1 MSLLHPPPSNVNT
14 AKPSALVPPDCRAY
28 FPAAIP
34 APEATAFGP
43 PSSGNSVLNRNVLLV
58 GLSALALAA
67 CGSSNQMKLYPT
79 AGPLAA
85 LTPPPVIKVTASNA
99 DGASGEI
106 TFRIPDGARCKG
118 TWSTVAPRVTS
129 RERGISLSIRDLGG
143 RLGRT
148 NETVAGVNNGEI
160 YAVCRDGTIVQ
171 GSFVVG
177 SGTTSGN
184 GTATDSLGNSYKLL
198 F

>member
-1 MSLLHPPPSNVNT
+1 M
-14 AKPSALVPPDCRAY
+14 
-28 FPAAIP
+28 
-34 APEATAFGP
+34 
-43 PSSGNSVLNRNVLLV
+43 LNRNATLVALSCLL
-58 GLSALALAA
+58 LAA
-67 CGSSNQMKLYPT
+67 CGSSNEMRLYPT

-85 LTPPPVIKVTASNA
+85 QTPPPVIKATASNA
-99 DGASGEI
+99 DGASGELS
-106 TFRIPDGARCKG
+106 FRIPGGPRCKG

-143 RLGRT
+143 RMGRT
-148 NETVAGVNNGEI
+148 NENVAGVNNGEI

-171 GSFVVG
+171 GTFVVG

-184 GTATDSLGNSYKLL
+184 GTATDSMGNAYKLL

>member
-1 MSLLHPPPSNVNT
+1 MSHRPV
-14 AKPSALVPPDCRAY
+14 A
-28 FPAAIP
+28 
-34 APEATAFGP
+34 
-43 PSSGNSVLNRNVLLV
+43 
-58 GLSALALAA
+58 LSALAALGLLAA
-67 CGSSNQMKLYPT
+67 CGSSNDMRLYPT

-85 LTPPPVIKVTASNA
+85 QTPPPVIVAKASNA
-99 DGASGEI
+99 SDTSGEL
-106 TFRIPDGARCKG
+106 TFRLPDGPRCKG

-148 NETVAGVNNGEI
+148 NETVAGVNSGEI
-160 YAVCRDGTIVQ
+160 FAVCKDGTRLQ
-171 GSFVVG
+171 GTFVMG

-184 GTATDSLGNSYKLL
+184 GTATDTLGNSYKLL

>member
-1 MSLLHPPPSNVNT
+1 MPHRH
-14 AKPSALVPPDCRAY
+14 AILVAC
-28 FPAAIP
+28 
-34 APEATAFGP
+34 
-43 PSSGNSVLNRNVLLV
+43 
-58 GLSALALAA
+58 LALAA
-67 CGSSNQMKLYPT
+67 CGSTNEMKLYPT

-85 LTPPPVIKVTASNA
+85 QTPPPVIVAKASNA
-99 DGASGEI
+99 DGSSGEI
-106 TFRIPDGARCKG
+106 TFRIPGGPRCKG

-148 NETVAGVNNGEI
+148 NETVAGVNNGQI
-160 YAVCRDGTIVQ
+160 YAVCRDGTTVE
-171 GSFVVG
+171 GNFVVG

-184 GTATDSLGNSYKLL
+184 GTATDSMGNSYKLL